1 MRVVLHHPWATRL
14 VRSLPHRK
22 EYRSLFSRRVG
33 RKAFVLGASFVATS
47 QLRCYASVTLRD
59 SPFVYVG
66 DYAKAKVSV
75 SGQTCEDEDVMARA
89 SATKPAAKTLKKA
102 VTPVEKKATAPL
114 AKKAA
119 TPVAKAAAPTPLKP
133 IKDSFTKA
141 SLTVHL
147 AERAGVEPKAA
158 KALMAALKE
167 TVLALVHKKGAKEF
181 TLPGL
186 LKVVAQ
192 DVPAKKK
199 RFGKDP
205 FTGEDKWFAAKP
217 ASVRLKVR
225 PLKKLKDAAL

>member
-1 MRVVLHHPWATRL
+1 MAT
-14 VRSLPHRK
+14 
-22 EYRSLFSRRVG
+22 
-33 RKAFVLGASFVATS
+33 T
-47 QLRCYASVTLRD
+47 
-59 SPFVYVG
+59 
-66 DYAKAKVSV
+66 
-75 SGQTCEDEDVMARA
+75 
-89 SATKPAAKTLKKA
+89 SATKAAAKPAPKKA
-102 VTPVEKKATAPL
+102 VTPVQKKAKAPL
-114 AKKAA
+114 VK
-119 TPVAKAAAPTPLKP
+119 KAAAPVTKKAVAATPLKP

-141 SLTVHL
+141 SLSIHL

-158 KALMAALKE
+158 KALMAALEE
-167 TVLALVHKKGAKEF
+167 TVLASVHKKGAKEF

>member
-1 MRVVLHHPWATRL
+1 M
-14 VRSLPHRK
+14 
-22 EYRSLFSRRVG
+22 
-33 RKAFVLGASFVATS
+33 
-47 QLRCYASVTLRD
+47 
-59 SPFVYVG
+59 
-66 DYAKAKVSV
+66 AK
-75 SGQTCEDEDVMARA
+75 A
-89 SATKPAAKTLKKA
+89 SATNSAAKATKKTAAPVAKTAKAPA
-102 VTPVEKKATAPL
+102 VKKATAPA
-114 AKKAA
+114 AKKA
-119 TPVAKAAAPTPLKP
+119 VAAAPLKP

-158 KALMAALKE
+158 KALMAALEE
-167 TVLALVHKKGAKEF
+167 TVLASVHKKGAKEF

-205 FTGEDKWFAAKP
+205 FTGQDKWFAAKP